1 MKFFNISC
9 KKASFLISKKEEN
22 KLSWFEKIKLQ
33 GHLTICSV
41 CRRFEQQ
48 IGFIGKNAKN
58 IHENFHSALSA
69 EAKEK
74 IKAVLKD

>member
-1 MKFFNISC
+1 MNFFNISC
-9 KKASFLISKKEEN
+9 KKASFLVSKKEEN
-22 KLSWFEKIKLQ
+22 KLSWLEKIKLH
-33 GHLTICSV
+33 GHLSICSI

-48 IGFIGKNAKN
+48 SGFIGKNAKN
-58 IHENFHSALSA
+58 IHVYFHAALSH

>member
-9 KKASFLISKKEEN
+9 KKASFLVSKKEES
-22 KLSWFEKIKLQ
+22 KLSWFEKIMLQ
-33 GHLTICSV
+33 GHLTICSM

-48 IGFIGKNAKN
+48 SGFIGKNAKN
-58 IHENFHSALSA
+58 IHDYVHATLSH